1 MGPLTTP
8 TERRRMF
15 DDDSQGHFTTSKANV
30 EALTAALRDAQ
41 MDVARLSEQVRL
53 QRRVLEKLVQFASQF
68 DARGEQLLQEKEIRE
83 LLDLKPEQKGAGR
96 VIGKLRCPSCN
107 SVVDD
112 KDGVTNEVCPWC
124 GAQLSSAR

>member
-1 MGPLTTP
+1 MFRDDKSQSHLTT
-8 TERRRMF
+8 R
-15 DDDSQGHFTTSKANV
+15 ANV
-30 EALTAALRDAQ
+30 EAISAALQDAR

-68 DARGEQLLQEKEIRE
+68 DARGEALLQEPEIRE

-96 VIGKLRCPSCN
+96 VIGKLRCPSCQ

-112 KDGVTNEVCPWC
+112 KEGVLDELCPWC